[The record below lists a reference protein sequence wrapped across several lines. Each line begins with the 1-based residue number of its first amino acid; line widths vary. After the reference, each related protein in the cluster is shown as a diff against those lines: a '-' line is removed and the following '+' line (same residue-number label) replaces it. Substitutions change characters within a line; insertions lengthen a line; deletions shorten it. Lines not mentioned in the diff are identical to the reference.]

1 MVFGIQFAIDG
12 FQHSSQVPTLESL
25 MNRAVAL
32 TSFVLISIGAVVK
45 PLNGQETFRGIELD
59 QTFNRH
65 FSQAFGDNWFIDLTD
80 TFSNTSR
87 PLQLAGSQVDAI
99 NIGFV
104 PPAEGSSAPAD
115 FGRWMGSTDYVVDS
129 SGSGSV
135 SRQTANGV
143 GVTCIPWRVTPELG
157 DFYLIEMNSFVA
169 EGESVRLGYFG
180 DVTVLGNSEGLA
192 GDLGQLV
199 LDVTRGAGTDADA
212 YTWTIDSPQLANPIS
227 DVFNFTGD
235 DLRLQ
240 LGWNENEDK
249 FDAWIESADG
259 DLHLAY
265 GTLDGAID
273 VVGVGLEL
281 TGTGSRVNNFI
292 AAVPEPAGAS
302 LVVLG
307 LLAIVGYA
315 RRVAS

>member
-1 MVFGIQFAIDG
+1 MYRV
-12 FQHSSQVPTLESL
+12 
-25 MNRAVAL
+25 VAL
-32 TSFVLISIGAVVK
+32 TCFVLISIGAVAK
-45 PLNGQETFRGIELD
+45 PLNAQETFRGIELD

-87 PLQLAGSQVDAI
+87 PTQLEGSQVDAI

-104 PPAEGSSAPAD
+104 PPSDGNPALSE

-129 SGSGSV
+129 GGFGSV

-157 DFYLIEMNSFVA
+157 DFYLIEMDSVVA

-180 DVTVLGNSEGLA
+180 DVNVLGNSDGLA

-199 LDVTRGAGTDADA
+199 LDVTRGEGANADA
-212 YTWTIDSPQLANPIS
+212 YTWTIDSPQLDNPIS

-249 FDAWIESADG
+249 FDAWIESTDG
-259 DLHLAY
+259 DHHLAY
-265 GTLDGAID
+265 GTLGGAID
-273 VVGVGLEL
+273 VFGVGLEL
-281 TGTGSRVNNFI
+281 NGTGSRVNNFI

-302 LVVLG
+302 LIILG
-307 LLAIVGYA
+307 LLAVVGYA
-315 RRVAS
+315 RRVKS